1 MDMIRR
7 VEPLFV
13 LLLIV
18 GGLNWAMIALFDTN
32 VVTEIFGTGT
42 VTDIVYVL
50 VGVAALMEIPRLL
63 DGLGIHLGGRHGA
76 HPTGA

>member
-1 MDMIRR
+1 MDLIRR
-7 VEPLFV
+7 LEPLFV

-42 VTDIVYVL
+42 VTDVIYLL

-63 DGLGIHLGGRHGA
+63 DGMGIHLGHGA

>member
-7 VEPLFV
+7 LEPLFV

-18 GGLNWAMIALFDTN
+18 GGLNWAIIALFDTN

-42 VTDIVYVL
+42 VTDVIYVL

-63 DGLGIHLGGRHGA
+63 DGLGIHLGHGA